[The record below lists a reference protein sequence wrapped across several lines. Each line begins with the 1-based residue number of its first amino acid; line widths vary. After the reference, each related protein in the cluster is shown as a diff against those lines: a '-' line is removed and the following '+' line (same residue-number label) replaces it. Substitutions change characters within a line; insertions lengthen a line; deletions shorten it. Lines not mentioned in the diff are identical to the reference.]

1 MERIHVKVPG
11 EQPQDREYM
20 KQALALAEKGHGWV
34 NPNPMVGAVLVKDG
48 RIIGEG
54 YHTRYGQLHAEREA
68 FKNAAEPA
76 LSDIN
81 LEIAEGEFICIVG
94 PSGCGKS
101 TLLNLIAG
109 LEKPTEGTITLD
121 SREVLGPGAD
131 RVVMFQEPALY
142 PWLNVIDNVK
152 FGMKL
157 AGVPKGEQEKRAEK
171 YLKMVHLWDFR
182 EYAVH
187 ELSGGMKQRTALARA
202 LTMDSRIMLMDEP
215 FSALDKQTINKL
227 RAELEAIWEET
238 RRTIIYVTHSVEEA
252 LYFADRIIILADRP
266 GIVKS
271 IVKINLPRPRQL
283 DSEDFVD
290 IRKHLLD
297 GLKVEVEKIEKEEYD
312 RV

>member
-1 MERIHVKVPG
+1 MLKTAG
-11 EQPQDREYM
+11 LS
-20 KQALALAEKGHGWV
+20 K
-34 NPNPMVGAVLVKDG
+34 
-48 RIIGEG
+48 
-54 YHTRYGQLHAEREA
+54 T

-121 SREVLGPGAD
+121 GREVLGPGAD

-157 AGVPKGEQEKRAEK
+157 AGVPKSEQEKRAEK

-271 IVKINLPRPRQL
+271 VVKINLPRPRQL

>member
-1 MERIHVKVPG
+1 MLKTLGLSKI
-11 EQPQDREYM
+11 
-20 KQALALAEKGHGWV
+20 
-34 NPNPMVGAVLVKDG
+34 
-48 RIIGEG
+48 
-54 YHTRYGQLHAEREA
+54 

-109 LEKPTEGTITLD
+109 LETPTEGSIILD
-121 SREVLGPGAD
+121 DKEVKGPGAD
-131 RVVMFQEPALY
+131 RIVMFQEPALY

-157 AGVPKGEQEKRAEK
+157 AGVARSEQDKRAEK

-202 LTMDSRIMLMDEP
+202 LTMDSKIMLMDEP

-271 IVKINLPRPRQL
+271 IVKIDLPRPRQL
-283 DSEDFVD
+283 DSEEFVD

>member
-1 MERIHVKVPG
+1 MLKTAG
-11 EQPQDREYM
+11 LS
-20 KQALALAEKGHGWV
+20 K
-34 NPNPMVGAVLVKDG
+34 
-48 RIIGEG
+48 
-54 YHTRYGQLHAEREA
+54 T

-121 SREVLGPGAD
+121 GREVLGPGAD

-157 AGVPKGEQEKRAEK
+157 AGVPKSEQEKRAEK

-202 LTMDSRIMLMDEP
+202 LTMDSKIMLMDEP

-271 IVKINLPRPRQL
+271 IVKINLPRPRRL

>member
-1 MERIHVKVPG
+1 MLKTSG
-11 EQPQDREYM
+11 LS
-20 KQALALAEKGHGWV
+20 K
-34 NPNPMVGAVLVKDG
+34 
-48 RIIGEG
+48 
-54 YHTRYGQLHAEREA
+54 T

-81 LEIAEGEFICIVG
+81 LEITEGEFICIVG

-121 SREVLGPGAD
+121 GREVLGPGAD

-157 AGVPKGEQEKRAEK
+157 AGIPKQEQEKRAEK
-171 YLKMVHLWDFR
+171 YLRMVHLWDFR

-202 LTMDSRIMLMDEP
+202 LTMDSKIMLMDEP

-271 IVKINLPRPRQL
+271 IVKIDLPRPRQL
-283 DSEDFVD
+283 DSEEFVD

>member
-1 MERIHVKVPG
+1 MLKTSG
-11 EQPQDREYM
+11 LS
-20 KQALALAEKGHGWV
+20 K
-34 NPNPMVGAVLVKDG
+34 
-48 RIIGEG
+48 
-54 YHTRYGQLHAEREA
+54 T

-81 LEIAEGEFICIVG
+81 LEITEGEFICIVG

-121 SREVLGPGAD
+121 GREVLGPGAD

-157 AGVPKGEQEKRAEK
+157 AGIPKQEQEKRAEK
-171 YLKMVHLWDFR
+171 YLRMVHLWDFR

-271 IVKINLPRPRQL
+271 IVKIDLPRPRQL
-283 DSEDFVD
+283 DSEEFVD

>member
-1 MERIHVKVPG
+1 MLKTAG
-11 EQPQDREYM
+11 LS
-20 KQALALAEKGHGWV
+20 K
-34 NPNPMVGAVLVKDG
+34 
-48 RIIGEG
+48 
-54 YHTRYGQLHAEREA
+54 T

-81 LEIAEGEFICIVG
+81 LEIEDGEFICIVG

-109 LEKPTEGTITLD
+109 LETPTSGSIILD
-121 SREVLGPGAD
+121 DKEVKDPGAD

-157 AGVPKGEQEKRAEK
+157 AGVPKGEQGKRAEK

-271 IVKINLPRPRQL
+271 IVKIDLPRPRQL

>member
-1 MERIHVKVPG
+1 MLKTSGLSKI
-11 EQPQDREYM
+11 
-20 KQALALAEKGHGWV
+20 
-34 NPNPMVGAVLVKDG
+34 
-48 RIIGEG
+48 
-54 YHTRYGQLHAEREA
+54 

-121 SREVLGPGAD
+121 GREVLGPGAD

-157 AGVPKGEQEKRAEK
+157 AGVPKSEQEKRAEK

-271 IVKINLPRPRQL
+271 IVKIDLPRPRQL